1 MFIDSTFNSQ
11 ISTETG
17 IDNSKHSK
25 TISSDYLKRL
35 QFRHFLLYDVLP
47 GIGFL
52 VAIALMWVKP
62 IGALEIGLLLS
73 MWAITGLGITVG
85 FHRHFTHRS
94 FQANTPIRVLMT
106 ILGSMA
112 GQGPLV
118 SWVALHRRH
127 HEYSDRPEDPHSPNQ
142 HGEGVWN
149 QMQGLLHSHF
159 TWMMGHEYPNIVHY
173 APDLLRDKAVMKA
186 SRFYT
191 AWILLGFAIPCVLGG
206 IISQSWQGAALGF
219 LWGGVVRM
227 FLVGNTVWA
236 INSFCH
242 VFGANPFKTNEY
254 SKNIGMLA
262 IPSLGESWH
271 NNHHAFQ
278 SSAKFGLFWWQI
290 DFGYW
295 AIWTLERLGWAWDVK
310 YPSEKAIAALAL
322 GRRGEV

>member
-17 IDNSKHSK
+17 IDESKHSK
-25 TISSDYLKRL
+25 TITSDYLKRL
-35 QFRHFLLYDVLP
+35 QLRHFLLYDVLP
-47 GIGFL
+47 GIAFVL
-52 VAIALMWVKP
+52 AIALLWVQP
-62 IGALEIGLLLS
+62 IGAMEISLLVF
-73 MWAITGLGITVG
+73 MWVLTGLGITVG

-94 FQANTPIRVLMT
+94 FQATTPVRVLLT

-127 HEYSDRPEDPHSPNQ
+127 HEYSDRSEDPHSPNL
-142 HGEGVWN
+142 HGSGIWN
-149 QMQGLLHSHF
+149 QIRGLWHSHF
-159 TWMMGHEYPNIVHY
+159 TWMMAHEYPNIVHY

-186 SRFYT
+186 NRLYT
-191 AWILLGFAIPCVLGG
+191 VWILLGLIIPALLGG
-206 IISQSWQGAALGF
+206 LFSRTIQGAAEGL

-242 VFGANPFKTNEY
+242 VFGTRPFKTNEY
-254 SKNIGMLA
+254 SANIALLG
-262 IPSLGESWH
+262 IPSLGECWH

-295 AIWTLERLGWAWDVK
+295 TIRILELLGLAWDVK
-310 YPSEKAIAALAL
+310 FPSEKAIES
-322 GRRGEV
+322 RSQE